1 MTEATAAV
9 RTGLTRT
16 ERDLI
21 ALSEQAL
28 GREGLTVH
36 DDLFD
41 LGITSLAFIRLLV
54 GVRTQF
60 GVSLTGAELGD
71 DASIA
76 NLAATVD
83 AALAGA

>member
-41 LGITSLAFIRLLV
+41 LGIT
-54 GVRTQF
+54 
-60 GVSLTGAELGD
+60 GAELGD